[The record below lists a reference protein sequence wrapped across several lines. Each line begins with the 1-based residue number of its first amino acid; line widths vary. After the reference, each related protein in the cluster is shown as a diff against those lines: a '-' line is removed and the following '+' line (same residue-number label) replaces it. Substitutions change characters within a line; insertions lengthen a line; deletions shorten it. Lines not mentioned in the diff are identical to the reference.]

1 MDQGIIREIERLT
14 SQNKNLTLSRVR
26 RLPDRNFL
34 VVDTLNDNFL
44 ESEVEYISK
53 ELLNRFRISRK
64 DEDRSGN
71 YLIVFW
77 ND

>member
-1 MDQGIIREIERLT
+1 MYQGIIREIERLIN
-14 SQNKNLTLSRVR
+14 QNKNLTLSRVR

-53 ELLNRFRISRK
+53 ELLNRFRINRK